1 MAVVQI
7 SRIQARRG
15 LQQDLPTL
23 ASAELGWSV
32 DQRRLFIGNGT
43 LTEGAPTEGVTE
55 ILTQYTDLTTVLRN
69 YTFRGNAGGYTAQT
83 GPSMLSP
90 TVRSFQDKLDD
101 FVNVKDFGAT
111 GNGVTDDTAAINR
124 AITQIYYAPHLND
137 TRVRRTLYFPA
148 GTYNVSGTVLLI
160 PPYARLVGDGIESTV
175 IQQTDGTQPCLM
187 QVTDSLYQTGAS
199 LGQNSATL
207 PGYVTIEEMSLA
219 NTNDKDIIILDS
231 VMHFTFFSVEFLG
244 SLSNPT
250 TAGSQAYAGVKVKS
264 FARTSENVN
273 FWSCNFKNT
282 RYAVLSDDAGADVK
296 FNGCSFVGL
305 YKGMK
310 LGQNS
315 TPTTMPSNYKIINC
329 VFYSIANSAIECYAG
344 VSGVLSSGN
353 NYLDVGNN
361 FAGVGSPV
369 APVLSFV
376 SDGNY
381 SLCDTFARTDA
392 DDLVQKRISYNGSK
406 FVSIQSNVGLVSGN
420 YVTGIGGTVV
430 LTNNTPVYAS
440 TGIVLRDACQV
451 NYTIIRG
458 ITLRHGSFVYA
469 GSNSQQNFSDNYM
482 MSGLNTI
489 TLSAGLTLGG
499 DAVIVYQTTDTGV
512 DATMKYNINYF
523 D

>member
-23 ASAELGWSV
+23 ASAEFGWSV

-55 ILTQYTDLTTVLRN
+55 VLTQYTDLTTVLKN

-101 FVNVKDFGAT
+101 VVNVKDFGAT

-124 AITQIYYAPHLND
+124 AITQIYYAPHLSD
-137 TRVRRTLYFPA
+137 TRVRRTIYFPA
-148 GTYNVSGTVLLI
+148 GTYKVTGAVLLI
-160 PPYARLVGDGIESTV
+160 PPYARLVGDGIESTI
-175 IQQTDGTQPCLM
+175 IQQTDSTQPCLL

-199 LGQNSATL
+199 MGQNSATL
-207 PGYVTIEEMSLA
+207 PGYVTIEQMSLS
-219 NTNDKDIIILDS
+219 NTSDKDIVILDS

-250 TAGSQAYAGVKVKS
+250 IAGSQAYAGVKVKS

-282 RYAVLSDDAGADVK
+282 RYAVLADDAGSDVK
-296 FNGCSFVGL
+296 FNGCTFMGL
-305 YKGMK
+305 YKGLK

-315 TPTTMPSNYKIINC
+315 TPTTMPSNYKVINS
-329 VFYSIANSAIECYAG
+329 VFYSIANSAIDCYAG

-353 NYLDVGNN
+353 NYIDVGNN

-369 APVLSFV
+369 APVLSFI

-392 DDLVQKRISYNGSK
+392 DDLVQKRISYNNSK
-406 FVSIQSNVGLVSGN
+406 FVSLQSNVGLVSGN
-420 YVTGIGGTVV
+420 FVTGIGGTVT
-430 LTNNTPVYAS
+430 LLDNSS
-440 TGIVLRDACQV
+440 TFTSTSIVLQSSCQV
-451 NYTIIRG
+451 NYTITRG
-458 ITLRHGSFVYA
+458 TAVRHGSFTFTYDGTTA
-469 GSNSQQNFSDNYM
+469 NYSDNF
-482 MSGLNTI
+482 MSSGAHGI
-489 TLSAGLTLGG
+489 TLLTGISSG
-499 DAVIVYQTTDTGV
+499 RNVILYTSSSTGT

-523 D
+523 N

>member
-101 FVNVKDFGAT
+101 IVNIKDFGAT

-124 AITQIYYAPHLND
+124 AITQIYYSAHLSD

-160 PPYARLVGDGIESTV
+160 PPYARLVGDGIEST
-175 IQQTDGTQPCLM
+175 IIRQTDGTQPCLM
-187 QVTDSLYQTGAS
+187 QTTDSLYQTGAS
-199 LGQNSATL
+199 LGQNGATL

-219 NTNDKDIIILDS
+219 NSNDKDIIILDS
-231 VMHFTFFSVEFLG
+231 VMHFTFFAVEFLG

-264 FARTSENVN
+264 FARTSENIN

-282 RYAVLSDDAGADVK
+282 RYAALADDAGADVK
-296 FNGCSFVGL
+296 FNGCTFMGL

-315 TPTTMPSNYKIINC
+315 TPTTMPSNYKVINC
-329 VFYSIANSAIECYAG
+329 VFYSIANNAIDCYAG

-353 NYLDVGNN
+353 NYIDVGNN

-369 APVLSFV
+369 APVLSFI

-392 DDLVQKRISYNGSK
+392 DDLVQKRISYNNSK

-420 YVTGIGGTVV
+420 FVTGIGGTVT
-430 LTNNTPVYAS
+430 LADNTSAYAS
-440 TGIVLRDACQV
+440 TGIVLQSSCQV
-451 NYTIIRG
+451 NYTITRG
-458 ITLRHGSFVYA
+458 TTVRHGSFVFTYD
-469 GSNSQQNFSDNYM
+469 GTTPNFSDTYM
-482 MSGLNTI
+482 SSGTNTI
-489 TLSAGLTLGG
+489 TLSAGLNSGKG
-499 DAVIVYQTTDTGV
+499 VIVFISTNTGT

-523 D
+523 N

>member
-101 FVNVKDFGAT
+101 IVNVKDFGAT

-124 AITQIYYAPHLND
+124 AITQIYYAPHLSD
-137 TRVRRTLYFPA
+137 TRVRRTIYFPA

-199 LGQNSATL
+199 MGQNSATL
-207 PGYVTIEEMSLA
+207 PGYVTIEEMTLA
-219 NTNDKDIIILDS
+219 NTNDKDIVILDS
-231 VMHFTFFSVEFLG
+231 VLNFTFFAVEFLG
-244 SLSNPT
+244 SLTNPT

-282 RYAVLSDDAGADVK
+282 RYALLSDDAGSDVK
-296 FNGCSFVGL
+296 FNGCTFMGL
-305 YKGMK
+305 YKGVK

-315 TPTTMPSNYKIINC
+315 TPTTMPANYKFVNC
-329 VFYSIANSAIECYAG
+329 VFYSIANTALDCYAG
-344 VSGVLSSGN
+344 VSGILSSGN
-353 NYLDVGNN
+353 NYVDVGNN

-420 YVTGIGGTVV
+420 FITGIGGAVT
-430 LTNNTPVYAS
+430 LADNTSSYAS
-440 TGIVLRDACQV
+440 TGIVLQSSCQV
-451 NYTIIRG
+451 NYTITRG
-458 ITLRHGSFVYA
+458 TAVRHGSFTFTYD
-469 GSNSQQNFSDNYM
+469 GTTPNYSDNYM
-482 MSGLNTI
+482 TSGTNSI
-489 TLSAGLTLGG
+489 TLATGTSLGRN
-499 DAVIVYQTTDTGV
+499 VITYISSSTGV

-523 D
+523 N